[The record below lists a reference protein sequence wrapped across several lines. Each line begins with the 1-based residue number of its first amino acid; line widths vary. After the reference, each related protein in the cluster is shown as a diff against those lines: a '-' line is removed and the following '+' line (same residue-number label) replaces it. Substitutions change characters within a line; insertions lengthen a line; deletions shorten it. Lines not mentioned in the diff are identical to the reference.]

1 MMNTATITAGQAA
14 RAMGLDEKGMM
25 ALLSESGVQ
34 TEGGLLTGADT
45 EALLSFLEGRQE
57 DSRRK
62 AQENL
67 ERLAARYTFLIDTCS
82 LLNEQFPTLMEHL
95 TPLLRVNGKRLFVP
109 SSVLAEL
116 RSLLTKKPELRE
128 RITAAVKILAERKAE
143 GTAVICG
150 EAEASFA
157 DRQLLEVATRFMTST
172 ELLVITQDDGLSND
186 LLGLN
191 RLQSVQGKRL
201 TVGRINRYGYLSRYL
216 TQEQR
221 FAGSSSRSGWE
232 SRSVAALIP
241 EDQTQI
247 PVSHVP
253 ASGEAVFGSTALCL
267 GEKLATGGEG
277 SIYDLSDG
285 TVAKIYHRGKLTVGR
300 REKLERMTAEPVCCE
315 GVCWPK
321 ELLRDA
327 EGNFVGYRM
336 ERARGTELQRA
347 LFTRPALEAHFP
359 NWKKAD
365 MVQLCITI
373 LEKICALHGRGI
385 ILGDINPLN
394 ILVVSPTEVW
404 FVDCDSYQ
412 IGGYPCPVGTVRFTA
427 PEIQKRNFAD
437 FLRTEGNEALAV
449 ATLLF
454 MLMLPGKS
462 PYAQEGGGDLSEA
475 ILAMD
480 FPYPCGDNHSD
491 KTPEGAWRFLW
502 SHLPRY
508 LKEYFYGTFQ
518 NGGAYSTEQTRR
530 TTQQWL
536 TAFRYYLRLLQEGKL
551 QDPESAEIFPTR
563 WKVTD
568 PAARTVWERRTCAEC
583 GNAFDIMESERD
595 YYREKGM
602 FLPRRCPTCRRLR
615 RKLGSMSFSGSMEL

>member
-67 ERLAARYTFLIDTCS
+67 ERLAARFTFLIDTCS

-321 ELLRDA
+321 ELLRGA
-327 EGNFVGYRM
+327 AGNFVGYRM

-394 ILVVSPTEVW
+394 ILVVSQRRCGSW
-404 FVDCDSYQ
+404 
-412 IGGYPCPVGTVRFTA
+412 TA
-427 PEIQKRNFAD
+427 
-437 FLRTEGNEALAV
+437 T
-449 ATLLF
+449 ATR
-454 MLMLPGKS
+454 
-462 PYAQEGGGDLSEA
+462 SEA
-475 ILAMD
+475 IPA
-480 FPYPCGDNHSD
+480 PS
-491 KTPEGAWRFLW
+491 AR
-502 SHLPRY
+502 SASRLPRSRS
-508 LKEYFYGTFQ
+508 GT
-518 NGGAYSTEQTRR
+518 SR
-530 TTQQWL
+530 TSCVQ
-536 TAFRYYLRLLQEGKL
+536 REMRRLLSQR
-551 QDPESAEIFPTR
+551 SCSCSCC
-563 WKVTD
+563 
-568 PAARTVWERRTCAEC
+568 PANPPMPKRAAAT
-583 GNAFDIMESERD
+583 
-595 YYREKGM
+595 
-602 FLPRRCPTCRRLR
+602 
-615 RKLGSMSFSGSMEL
+615 

>member
-427 PEIQKRNFAD
+427 PEI
-437 FLRTEGNEALAV
+437 
-449 ATLLF
+449 
-454 MLMLPGKS
+454 
-462 PYAQEGGGDLSEA
+462 
-475 ILAMD
+475 
-480 FPYPCGDNHSD
+480 
-491 KTPEGAWRFLW
+491 
-502 SHLPRY
+502 
-508 LKEYFYGTFQ
+508 
-518 NGGAYSTEQTRR
+518 
-530 TTQQWL
+530 
-536 TAFRYYLRLLQEGKL
+536 
-551 QDPESAEIFPTR
+551 
-563 WKVTD
+563 
-568 PAARTVWERRTCAEC
+568 
-583 GNAFDIMESERD
+583 
-595 YYREKGM
+595 
-602 FLPRRCPTCRRLR
+602 
-615 RKLGSMSFSGSMEL
+615 

>member
-404 FVDCDSYQ
+404 FVDCDSY
-412 IGGYPCPVGTVRFTA
+412 
-427 PEIQKRNFAD
+427 
-437 FLRTEGNEALAV
+437 
-449 ATLLF
+449 
-454 MLMLPGKS
+454 
-462 PYAQEGGGDLSEA
+462 
-475 ILAMD
+475 
-480 FPYPCGDNHSD
+480 
-491 KTPEGAWRFLW
+491 
-502 SHLPRY
+502 
-508 LKEYFYGTFQ
+508 
-518 NGGAYSTEQTRR
+518 
-530 TTQQWL
+530 
-536 TAFRYYLRLLQEGKL
+536 
-551 QDPESAEIFPTR
+551 
-563 WKVTD
+563 
-568 PAARTVWERRTCAEC
+568 
-583 GNAFDIMESERD
+583 
-595 YYREKGM
+595 
-602 FLPRRCPTCRRLR
+602 
-615 RKLGSMSFSGSMEL
+615 

>member
-221 FAGSSSRSGWE
+221 FAGSSSRSGLGVALRGGADPRGPNAD
-232 SRSVAALIP
+232 SGCRTFPQVARPCSAARRSALARSSPPAERAA
-241 EDQTQI
+241 
-247 PVSHVP
+247 
-253 ASGEAVFGSTALCL
+253 STI
-267 GEKLATGGEG
+267 LATGR
-277 SIYDLSDG
+277 SPRS
-285 TVAKIYHRGKLTVGR
+285 T
-300 REKLERMTAEPVCCE
+300 TA
-315 GVCWPK
+315 
-321 ELLRDA
+321 A
-327 EGNFVGYRM
+327 
-336 ERARGTELQRA
+336 
-347 LFTRPALEAHFP
+347 
-359 NWKKAD
+359 
-365 MVQLCITI
+365 
-373 LEKICALHGRGI
+373 
-385 ILGDINPLN
+385 
-394 ILVVSPTEVW
+394 S
-404 FVDCDSYQ
+404 
-412 IGGYPCPVGTVRFTA
+412 
-427 PEIQKRNFAD
+427 
-437 FLRTEGNEALAV
+437 
-449 ATLLF
+449 
-454 MLMLPGKS
+454 
-462 PYAQEGGGDLSEA
+462 
-475 ILAMD
+475 
-480 FPYPCGDNHSD
+480 
-491 KTPEGAWRFLW
+491 
-502 SHLPRY
+502 
-508 LKEYFYGTFQ
+508 
-518 NGGAYSTEQTRR
+518 
-530 TTQQWL
+530 
-536 TAFRYYLRLLQEGKL
+536 
-551 QDPESAEIFPTR
+551 
-563 WKVTD
+563 
-568 PAARTVWERRTCAEC
+568 
-583 GNAFDIMESERD
+583 
-595 YYREKGM
+595 
-602 FLPRRCPTCRRLR
+602 
-615 RKLGSMSFSGSMEL
+615 

>member
-186 LLGLN
+186 LLGLT

-201 TVGRINRYGYLSRYL
+201 PVGRINRYGYLSRYL

-427 PEIQKRNFAD
+427 PEIQQRN
-437 FLRTEGNEALAV
+437 
-449 ATLLF
+449 
-454 MLMLPGKS
+454 
-462 PYAQEGGGDLSEA
+462 
-475 ILAMD
+475 
-480 FPYPCGDNHSD
+480 
-491 KTPEGAWRFLW
+491 
-502 SHLPRY
+502 
-508 LKEYFYGTFQ
+508 
-518 NGGAYSTEQTRR
+518 
-530 TTQQWL
+530 
-536 TAFRYYLRLLQEGKL
+536 
-551 QDPESAEIFPTR
+551 
-563 WKVTD
+563 
-568 PAARTVWERRTCAEC
+568 
-583 GNAFDIMESERD
+583 
-595 YYREKGM
+595 
-602 FLPRRCPTCRRLR
+602 
-615 RKLGSMSFSGSMEL
+615 

>member
-412 IGGYPCPVGTVRFTA
+412 IGGYPCPVGAVRFTA

-437 FLRTEGNEALAV
+437 FLRT
-449 ATLLF
+449 
-454 MLMLPGKS
+454 
-462 PYAQEGGGDLSEA
+462 
-475 ILAMD
+475 
-480 FPYPCGDNHSD
+480 
-491 KTPEGAWRFLW
+491 
-502 SHLPRY
+502 
-508 LKEYFYGTFQ
+508 
-518 NGGAYSTEQTRR
+518 
-530 TTQQWL
+530 
-536 TAFRYYLRLLQEGKL
+536 
-551 QDPESAEIFPTR
+551 
-563 WKVTD
+563 
-568 PAARTVWERRTCAEC
+568 
-583 GNAFDIMESERD
+583 
-595 YYREKGM
+595 
-602 FLPRRCPTCRRLR
+602 
-615 RKLGSMSFSGSMEL
+615 

>member
-300 REKLERMTAEPVCCE
+300 REKLERMTAESQCAVRACAGRRSCC
-315 GVCWPK
+315 
-321 ELLRDA
+321 A
-327 EGNFVGYRM
+327 
-336 ERARGTELQRA
+336 
-347 LFTRPALEAHFP
+347 
-359 NWKKAD
+359 
-365 MVQLCITI
+365 
-373 LEKICALHGRGI
+373 
-385 ILGDINPLN
+385 
-394 ILVVSPTEVW
+394 
-404 FVDCDSYQ
+404 
-412 IGGYPCPVGTVRFTA
+412 
-427 PEIQKRNFAD
+427 
-437 FLRTEGNEALAV
+437 
-449 ATLLF
+449 
-454 MLMLPGKS
+454 
-462 PYAQEGGGDLSEA
+462 
-475 ILAMD
+475 
-480 FPYPCGDNHSD
+480 
-491 KTPEGAWRFLW
+491 
-502 SHLPRY
+502 
-508 LKEYFYGTFQ
+508 
-518 NGGAYSTEQTRR
+518 TRR
-530 TTQQWL
+530 ETSWA
-536 TAFRYYLRLLQEGKL
+536 TAW
-551 QDPESAEIFPTR
+551 SA
-563 WKVTD
+563 
-568 PAARTVWERRTCAEC
+568 PAARSFSARCSRGLRWRRT
-583 GNAFDIMESERD
+583 S
-595 YYREKGM
+595 
-602 FLPRRCPTCRRLR
+602 PTGRRLTWCSCASRSSR
-615 RKLGSMSFSGSMEL
+615 RSALCTGAGSSSATSTR

>member
-437 FLRTEGNEALAV
+437 FR
-449 ATLLF
+449 
-454 MLMLPGKS
+454 
-462 PYAQEGGGDLSEA
+462 
-475 ILAMD
+475 
-480 FPYPCGDNHSD
+480 
-491 KTPEGAWRFLW
+491 
-502 SHLPRY
+502 
-508 LKEYFYGTFQ
+508 
-518 NGGAYSTEQTRR
+518 
-530 TTQQWL
+530 
-536 TAFRYYLRLLQEGKL
+536 RLLSQR
-551 QDPESAEIFPTR
+551 SCSCSCC
-563 WKVTD
+563 
-568 PAARTVWERRTCAEC
+568 PANPPMPKRAAAT
-583 GNAFDIMESERD
+583 
-595 YYREKGM
+595 
-602 FLPRRCPTCRRLR
+602 
-615 RKLGSMSFSGSMEL
+615 